1 MSEGVRGK
9 GKERVQLEKDIVE
22 DEVLNAAS
30 SWGLTDILA

>member
-22 DEVLNAAS
+22 DEVLKAAS
-30 SWGLTDILA
+30 S